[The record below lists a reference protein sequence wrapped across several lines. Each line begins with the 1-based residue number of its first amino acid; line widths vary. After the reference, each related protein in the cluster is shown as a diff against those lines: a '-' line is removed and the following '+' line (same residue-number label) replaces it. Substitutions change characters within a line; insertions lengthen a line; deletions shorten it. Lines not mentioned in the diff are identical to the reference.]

1 MKPFLSLLLIL
12 IALVMVSTDLPP
24 TKGTYSQCEQDTTVN
39 NLAIQVHLKYD
50 SLLEVSH
57 KEKILVGVKNNGEKD
72 YTYYKLDFY
81 DYTSAD
87 IIICR
92 ETDCQLIFANK
103 GFITKRININGTSVP
118 DNLWEGG
125 FIFDMDVNM
134 VQKPENFNDSLTLI
148 PLGIASWNETE
159 KSLSFD
165 STYTR
170 LRNEALVLEIERATS
185 LKK

>member
-1 MKPFLSLLLIL
+1 MKPFLSLILLPITL
-12 IALVMVSTDLPP
+12 ALVSTDLPS

-57 KEKILVGVKNNGEKD
+57 KEKILVGIKDNGAKD
-72 YTYYKLDFY
+72 YVYYKLDFY

-118 DNLWEGG
+118 DSLWEGG
-125 FIFDMDVNM
+125 FIFDMDVKM

-159 KSLSFD
+159 QSLSFD

-170 LRNEALVLEIERATS
+170 IRNEALVLELERAS
-185 LKK
+185 AFKK